1 MLLRHS
7 NLIDLYRCSFL
18 APPPLSR
25 PQPILNGRASA
36 APLSFFAQEEGK
48 LNALSQCQTEVEDHT
63 SSSQFGVPNQCFY
76 YRISMTCFTYYFSYL
91 RVDATWAIFRNL
103 HCNTEVGL
111 MGTECVVLAASAIGG
126 RCHPRDYRFW
136 WRGRERRRRSHDVIY
151 LRPNSVPGLLSSLR
165 RRP

>member
-48 LNALSQCQTEVEDHT
+48 LNALSQCQTE
-63 SSSQFGVPNQCFY
+63 G
-76 YRISMTCFTYYFSYL
+76 
-91 RVDATWAIFRNL
+91 
-103 HCNTEVGL
+103 
-111 MGTECVVLAASAIGG
+111 GTDLVLTIWGTQ
-126 RCHPRDYRFW
+126 
-136 WRGRERRRRSHDVIY
+136 
-151 LRPNSVPGLLSSLR
+151 SVLLL
-165 RRP
+165 